1 MGVFFL
7 LIADV
12 ECYGQFAQISDDFG
26 IEGQQRA

>member
-12 ECYGQFAQISDDFG
+12 ERYGQFAQISG